1 LKNERAKVDT
11 AMEQLRKQ
19 MATNKKD
26 QEQKMFK
33 LQSESEELT
42 HENLLLK
49 MEKKEAQEKMA
60 TLEEEV
66 TQAES
71 AIGDAKSALQKL
83 LVDKEEAN
91 RRIES
96 LEEDKE
102 HAQATIE
109 AMTKSMTQARVEYEA
124 KIDSLMSGLTTAR
137 EIQASRSMA
146 GDRSMALTMTESS
159 KSSTP
164 YSIPE
169 NTTYTSW
176 RDRNKS
182 ESTTSASTKKQT
194 EDKSQYSQRD
204 RSVHTFDRSLS
215 VSKAMGNKRM
225 LAVDMDNMT
234 IASELTDAE
243 LGSKIERSSASSS
256 KYSRSRSVGKDR
268 SVSRGEY
275 SRFGR
280 GDDSDSK
287 SVSDAKPLNR
297 GTSDLSSKLSNLDLA
312 RSFLDKSGAPRSRSR
327 ARPQDRDTFGDD
339 SDARSVGGR
348 SLGGASLYTDSK
360 SRSGKFG
367 GNYDGDLN
375 SRGERHGKGS
385 FTADNGNKYEGDW
398 VRDKREGHGK
408 ATYNTGDV
416 YIGSWKNCKRHG
428 HGAMYIENGD
438 VYEGKWQNGFKDGPG
453 TYRWKDGEVDIS
465 MYSSDYRVGEG
476 VRWSEDRRR
485 AFRLIRGNVQE
496 EISLGEANR
505 IANKLGLPMP

>member
-1 LKNERAKVDT
+1 MEKIRGLEEEVSDADGAIDDAKAAIETLLEEKKAADQRIQDLKNERSKLDN

-49 MEKKEAQEKMA
+49 MEKKELQEKMS

-66 TQAES
+66 SQAES

-91 RRIES
+91 RRIEG

-137 EIQASRSMA
+137 EIQASRSLA
-146 GDRSMALTMTESS
+146 GDRSMALTMSESS
-159 KSSTP
+159 KSATP

-169 NTTYTSW
+169 ENNTIYSSW
-176 RDRNKS
+176 KDRR
-182 ESTTSASTKKQT
+182 SASAAPKKTT
-194 EDKSQYSQRD
+194 EEKST
-204 RSVHTFDRSLS
+204 RSVNTFERTPS
-215 VSKAMGNKRM
+215 VSRAMGSKRM

-234 IASELTDAE
+234 IASELTDTE
-243 LGSKIERSSASSS
+243 GSKIERSSASSS
-256 KYSRSRSVGKDR
+256 KYGSRSRSVGKDR
-268 SVSRGEY
+268 SASRGDY

-287 SVSDAKPLNR
+287 SVSDVKSVSR
-297 GTSDLSSKLSNLDLA
+297 GDLGSKLSNLDLA
-312 RSFLDKSGAPRSRSR
+312 RSFLDNKTGAPRSRSR

-385 FTADNGNKYEGDW
+385 FVA
-398 VRDKREGHGK
+398 GK
-408 ATYNTGDV
+408 ITKPF
-416 YIGSWKNCKRHG
+416 I
-428 HGAMYIENGD
+428 
-438 VYEGKWQNGFKDGPG
+438 
-453 TYRWKDGEVDIS
+453 
-465 MYSSDYRVGEG
+465 
-476 VRWSEDRRR
+476 
-485 AFRLIRGNVQE
+485 
-496 EISLGEANR
+496 
-505 IANKLGLPMP
+505 